1 MSTEGKYV
9 QLDLFAQQKE
19 LQNKIADDEFKKN
32 VTKSVRGLFARYNDL
47 EMAFL
52 DMHKQIDRL
61 NEATFRHG

>member
-19 LQNKIADDEFKKN
+19 LKKN